1 MPAGVMTR
9 WNKEKG
15 FGFIEPEDGGPDIFC
30 HANDLLDGDGSVLA
44 GDRVRY
50 KVSFDDRKGKDHAV
64 ECEAVGGGGGGRR
77 GRNDSR
83 GRGGG
88 GGGGH
93 GRSRSRGR
101 GGGGGRGGRG
111 GGGDSGTG
119 ELLRWQSDKGFGFIK
134 PDDGGED
141 LFCHVSALV
150 DGDGSVLDGDRV
162 SFTVEYNERNGKHR
176 AVDVALVGG
185 GGKRGG
191 GGGRRRDRDD
201 SRAPPPRRDDS
212 RAPPPRRGRAR
223 DDSRSPPSR
232 RR

>member
-1 MPAGVMTR
+1 LSCKAFAAHAATAMPVGVMAR

-15 FGFIEPEDGGPDIFC
+15 FGFIEPDDGGPDVFC
-30 HANDLLDGDGSVLA
+30 HANDLLDGDGSIVA
-44 GDRVRY
+44 GDKVRF
-50 KVSFDDRKGKDHAV
+50 KVELDARKGKDHAV
-64 ECEAVGGGGGGRR
+64 ECEAMSGGGGRR
-77 GRNDSR
+77 SRHDSR
-83 GRGGG
+83 GRR

-111 GGGDSGTG
+111 GGGESGTG
-119 ELLRWQSDKGFGFIK
+119 ELLRWQSEKGFGFIK

-162 SFTVEYNERNGKHR
+162 EFTIEYNERNGKHR
-176 AVDVALVGG
+176 AVDVALLGG

-191 GGGRRRDRDD
+191 GGGRRRRDD
-201 SRAPPPRRDDS
+201 SRD
-212 RAPPPRRGRAR
+212 PPPRRGRDR
-223 DDSRSPPSR
+223 DDSRSPPPR